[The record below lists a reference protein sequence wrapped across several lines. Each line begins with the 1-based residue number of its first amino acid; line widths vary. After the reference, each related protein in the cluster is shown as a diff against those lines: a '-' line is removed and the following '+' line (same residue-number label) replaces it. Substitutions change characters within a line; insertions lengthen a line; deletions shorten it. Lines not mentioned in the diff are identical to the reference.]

1 MGTPNQKRT
10 VEILGRPF
18 TLQITTN
25 AMARA
30 EVEAK
35 LSFDEIIDFANRG
48 AVAGVRAL
56 AFMLMA
62 EHQRKLTI
70 DGVGTLI
77 DECGGAAAFLEIIGA
92 ELGTLMQ
99 ATTPDQDDAKELGLK
114 DRPQQA
120 QAKKSSV
127 VGIGTDSSSR
137 RVKSA

>member
-1 MGTPNQKRT
+1 MSTPNQKRT

-56 AFMLMA
+56 AYMLIC
-62 EHQRKLTI
+62 EHQRKFTI
-70 DGVGTLI
+70 DKVGELI
-77 DECGGAAAFLEIIGA
+77 DECGGAAKFLDIING
-92 ELGTLMQ
+92 ELGALFE
-99 ATTPDQDDAKELGLK
+99 ATTPDQDDAKELGLT
-114 DRPQQA
+114 DRPQKA
-120 QAKKSSV
+120 QAKSGV
-127 VGIGTDSSSR
+127 VGIGTGSSSR
-137 RVKSA
+137 RAKSA